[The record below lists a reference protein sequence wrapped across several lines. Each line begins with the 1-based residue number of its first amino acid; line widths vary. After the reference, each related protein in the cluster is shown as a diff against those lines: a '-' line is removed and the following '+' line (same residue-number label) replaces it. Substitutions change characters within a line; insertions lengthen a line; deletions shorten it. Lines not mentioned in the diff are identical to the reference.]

1 MLATNVGL
9 TLKALQEILSIF
21 KKMSDMR
28 RLHFGNSPLVSERR
42 LDWRVL
48 GMRPV
53 MTSNGNQGQK

>member
-42 LDWRVL
+42 LDL
-48 GMRPV
+48 ESPGDE
-53 MTSNGNQGQK
+53 TSDDK